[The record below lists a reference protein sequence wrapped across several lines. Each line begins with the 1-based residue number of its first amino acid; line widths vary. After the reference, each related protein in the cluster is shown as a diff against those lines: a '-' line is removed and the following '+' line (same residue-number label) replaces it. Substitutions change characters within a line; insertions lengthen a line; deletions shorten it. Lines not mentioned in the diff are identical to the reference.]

1 MNAPPT
7 LQKLGGSYMLVV
19 EKPEDLEHLENFDEA
34 LWVATGV
41 PIDTLT
47 CDRVFLEY
55 VDHDGNGRVR
65 TDEVREAYRWLARR
79 LADRST
85 LADKSSVLRLAAI
98 DTSHDDGK
106 KLHAAA
112 ERILANLGKAEAQE
126 ISLDELRD
134 RRAIMAG
141 ATTNGD
147 GVIPPE
153 AVEDAD
159 LAAFTRDV
167 LEVLGCA
174 ADAGG
179 SAGVSAELLGA
190 LREQGRAYLDW
201 LEQGRI
207 PQGASQ
213 TEILVWGPETPAA
226 YEAAE
231 ALWDKLEEFFA
242 ISALTG
248 LDTRVALKFSLNDD
262 ELSQLDLT
270 DRAAL
275 DARLRAAPLARP
287 TADELLD
294 LDAETN
300 PAYRRKLETLSEL
313 VLIRVSGRG
322 GRRLTR
328 EQWEEVKR
336 IFGPY
341 REWQESRGN
350 SPVGDLGEEK
360 LRCYLDGPLPDRLGE
375 LINADLA
382 VAEHLAQAKDLEKLI
397 LYQRWF
403 MELVNNSVS
412 FPRFYDPT
420 QRSMVELGTLI
431 MDGRQFKL
439 NVKVADRA
447 AHKRVAAHSHIFL
460 MYVKVSARDEKE
472 NFEMVSAVT
481 AGSTANLC
489 VGKKG
494 VFFTTDDRE
503 WDAEVVDLLSNPVNL
518 WEALKSP
525 FKRLGDFI
533 GKQAE
538 RFSSSRYKDLES
550 GLAGKI
556 SAAGK
561 GAPAPA
567 PAPQASK
574 SGATRDL
581 LLGGSV
587 AVAALGG
594 TFAFVTKTIASV
606 KPIHVLLVLGAVLLV
621 VAVPTMVIAT
631 VKLRRRNLS
640 MLLEACGWSVNAP
653 MRLTARIGRL
663 FTLVPSLP
671 EGAHLRRDDL
681 VEPLLRK
688 VPDREHGWA
697 ARLGGVILAAA
708 VGTGIGLLLAGPLAP
723 IIARALV
730 RYLGL

>member
-1 MNAPPT
+1 
-7 LQKLGGSYMLVV
+7 MLVV
-19 EKPEDLEHLENFDEA
+19 EKPEDLAHLENFDEA
-34 LWVATGV
+34 LWMATGV

-47 CDRVFLEY
+47 CDRAFLEY

-65 TDEVREAYRWLARR
+65 TDEVREAYRWLARM
-79 LADRST
+79 LADRSA
-85 LADKSSVLRLAAI
+85 LAEKSSVLRLAAI
-98 DTSHDDGK
+98 DTSHPDGS
-106 KLHAAA
+106 KLRAAA

-126 ISLDELRD
+126 ISLEELRD

-147 GVIPPE
+147 GIIPPE
-153 AVEDAD
+153 AVEDVD

-179 SAGVSAELLGA
+179 SAGVSAELLRA

-201 LEQGRI
+201 LERGRI

-213 TEILVWGPETPAA
+213 TGIMVWGPETPAA
-226 YEAAE
+226 YGAAE

-242 ISALTG
+242 VSALTT
-248 LDTRVALKFSLNDD
+248 LDTRVALKFSLNDE
-262 ELSQLDLT
+262 ELSQLDVA

-275 DARLRAAPLARP
+275 EERLRAAPLARP
-287 TADELLD
+287 TADQLLD
-294 LDAETN
+294 LDGETN
-300 PAYRRKLETLSEL
+300 PAYHRNLETLSEL
-313 VLIRVSGRG
+313 VLVRVSGRG

-336 IFGPY
+336 LFGPY
-341 REWQESRGN
+341 RDWQQARGN

-360 LRCYLDGPLPDRLGE
+360 LRCYLDGPLPERLGE

-420 QRSMVELGTLI
+420 QRSMVELGTLV

-439 NVKVADRA
+439 NVKVTDRA
-447 AHKRVAAHSHIFL
+447 AHKKVAAHSHIFL
-460 MYVKVSARDEKE
+460 MYVKISARDEKE
-472 NFEMVSAVT
+472 NFEIVTAVT

-494 VFFTTDDRE
+494 VFFTTDGRE
-503 WDAEVVDLLSNPVNL
+503 WDAEVVDLLANPVDL
-518 WEALKSP
+518 WEAVKSP
-525 FKRLGDFI
+525 FKRLGDFV
-533 GKQAE
+533 GRQAE

-550 GLAGKI
+550 GLAKRI
-556 SAAGK
+556 AAAEK
-561 GAPAPA
+561 GVPA

-581 LLGGSV
+581 LMGGSV

-594 TFAFVTKTIASV
+594 TFAFITKTIASV
-606 KPIHVLLVLGAVLLV
+606 KPVHVLLVLGAVLLA
-621 VAVPTMVIAT
+621 VAVPTMVIAA

-653 MRLTARIGRL
+653 MRLTTRIGQL
-663 FTLVPSLP
+663 FTVIPSPP
-671 EGAHLRRDDL
+671 EGARLRRGDM

-688 VPDREHGWA
+688 VPDGRHGWV
-697 ARLGGVILAAA
+697 ARLGGALLAAA
-708 VGTGIGLLLAGPLAP
+708 LGTGIGLLLAGPLAP